1 MGLSILPLPSV
12 GTHGKTL
19 RAALASMEPLD
30 GKCFNRIK
38 NRIYQNFDICGSCPP
53 NSGRAVNFNIR
64 IGAPER
70 FYSGENIALEDI
82 FGEIRLRVFYIVK
95 PTKDLDILVT
105 DQQLLGQG
113 ARKLLEERNVIS

>member
-1 MGLSILPLPSV
+1 M
-12 GTHGKTL
+12 

-53 NSGRAVNFNIR
+53 NSGYAVNFNIR

-70 FYSGENIALEDI
+70 FYSGENIALEHMTDAA
-82 FGEIRLRVFYIVK
+82 ERSSAPPIVE
-95 PTKDLDILVT
+95 TGI
-105 DQQLLGQG
+105 
-113 ARKLLEERNVIS
+113 

>member
-1 MGLSILPLPSV
+1 M
-12 GTHGKTL
+12 

-53 NSGRAVNFNIR
+53 NSGYAVNFNIR

-70 FYSGENIALEDI
+70 FYSGENIALEHI
-82 FGEIRLRVFYIVK
+82 FGEIRLRVFYIFS
-95 PTKDLDILVT
+95 LVLT
-105 DQQLLGQG
+105 EKSGFTTGIPDRS
-113 ARKLLEERNVIS
+113 AVISAST